1 MSNVQAV
8 PSRRQFL
15 KTIGTVAACLSFKT
29 GWAKKPPSLKKTNGS
44 GKPRNIILI
53 LSDDHRY
60 DFMGFMGKPSFLE
73 TPNMDRLAREGAH
86 LQNMFVSTS
95 LCSPS
100 RASIFTGQY
109 AHNHGVVDNIS
120 QVPDGTIFFPQ
131 FLQEIGYETA
141 FIG

>member
-15 KTIGTVAACLSFKT
+15 KTVGMVAACLAFKT
-29 GWAKKPPSLKKTNGS
+29 GCAKKPPALKKMNSS
-44 GKPRNIILI
+44 GNPRNIILI

-73 TPNMDRLAREGAH
+73 TPNMDHLAREGAH

-95 LCSPS
+95 LCS
-100 RASIFTGQY
+100 
-109 AHNHGVVDNIS
+109 
-120 QVPDGTIFFPQ
+120 
-131 FLQEIGYETA
+131 
-141 FIG
+141 